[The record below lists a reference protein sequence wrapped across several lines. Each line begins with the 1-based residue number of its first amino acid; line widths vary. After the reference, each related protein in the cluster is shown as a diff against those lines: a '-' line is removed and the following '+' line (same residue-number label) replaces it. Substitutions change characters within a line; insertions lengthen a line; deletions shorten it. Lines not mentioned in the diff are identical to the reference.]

1 MATATLVSI
10 DEYLRTM
17 YDPDMEFVD
26 GVLKERAVVMSVHG
40 LIQSLLATWFT
51 NHGKEWG
58 IKAAVEVRTRVSQK
72 HVRLP
77 DVVVG
82 LRRKWPETLVEPPLI
97 VIEVISPSD
106 AYGEIEE
113 KIAEYQAM
121 GIPNI
126 WLIHPTKRLGW
137 TCNREPWVPTERFQA
152 VDSPIYVDLATLFA
166 ELDESDGE

>member
-1 MATATLVSI
+1 
-10 DEYLRTM
+10 
-17 YDPDMEFVD
+17 
-26 GVLKERAVVMSVHG
+26 MS
-40 LIQSLLATWFT
+40 LS
-51 NHGKEWG
+51 
-58 IKAAVEVRTRVSQK
+58 

-82 LRRKWPETLVEPPLI
+82 PRRKWPETLVEPPLI
-97 VIEVISPSD
+97 AIEVISPSD

-137 TCNREPWVPTERFQA
+137 TCNREPWVPTERFHVQ
-152 VDSPIYVDLATLFA
+152 DSPMYVDLPALFA
-166 ELDESDGE
+166 ELDEDNGE

>member
-1 MATATLVSI
+1 MATATLLSI

-17 YDPDMEFVD
+17 YDPDVEFVD

-40 LIQSLLATWFT
+40 LVQGLLAQWFL

-58 IKAAVEVRTRVSQK
+58 IKAAVEVRTRVSPN

-97 VIEVISPSD
+97 VVEVISPSD

-126 WLIHPTKRLGW
+126 WLIHPGKRLGW
-137 TCNREPWVPTERFQA
+137 TCNCEPWVPTERFQA
-152 VDSPIYVDLATLFA
+152 TASPIYVDLATLFA
-166 ELDESDGE
+166 ELDESDSE

>member
-1 MATATLVSI
+1 MATVTLISI
-10 DEYLRTM
+10 DKYLRTG
-17 YDPDMEFVD
+17 YDPDVEFVD
-26 GVLKERAVVMSVHG
+26 GFLKKRAASFSTHG
-40 LIQSLLATWFT
+40 LLQALLGAQIMSR
-51 NHGKEWG
+51 GKEWHVKVAFG
-58 IKAAVEVRTRVSQK
+58 VRTQVAPN

-82 LRRKWPETLVEPPLI
+82 LRRKWPETLVEPPLV

-152 VDSPIYVDLATLFA
+152 MDSPMYVDLLTLFA
-166 ELDESDGE
+166 ELDEGDRE